1 MPPLRKPLTHKDIAR
16 MVGVSQST
24 VSRAL
29 DPANRHLISEK
40 VVEEI
45 ARIAQETGFQGNI
58 LARRLR
64 NRRAETVTVV
74 IPSTSFSTYR
84 NIDFEAANHVL
95 IWLQIQGMMHE
106 AMARGYDVKLVPQFN
121 EDPLLEQQLLS
132 HFGYPHS
139 DGVVFAGLG
148 TVPTTDG
155 LKKRGIPFITTH
167 HHPDERCRPL
177 LTFDQLPGIAAGL
190 RHLIA
195 KGHRRIAFMTF
206 APGYATEPS
215 WIPRFTSFRD
225 TLVEAGLFDP
235 ALVFCLPSEADLRR
249 HLRDTLTSRPYTAA
263 FCVNDNLAGRL
274 VRELVFA
281 DMKVPGDIA
290 VLGFDNNPHYRNGE
304 HALTTV
310 DLPMYEL
317 GRRALQLLIDA
328 IEDKGA
334 MPRLEKIPSLLVTR
348 RSA

>member
-1 MPPLRKPLTHKDIAR
+1 

-40 VVEEI
+40 VVDEI
-45 ARIAQETGFQGNI
+45 ARIARETGFQGNI

-95 IWLQIQGMMHE
+95 VWMQIQGMMHE
-106 AMARGYDVKLVPQFN
+106 AIARGYDVKLVPQFN
-121 EDPLLEQQLLS
+121 EDPLLEQQLLN

-155 LKKRGIPFITTH
+155 LKKRGIPFLTTH
-167 HHPDERCRPL
+167 HHADERVRPL

-190 RHLIA
+190 RHLI
-195 KGHRRIAFMTF
+195 KRGHRKIAFMTF
-206 APGYATEPS
+206 APGYATEAS
-215 WIPRFTSFRD
+215 WLPRFHSFRD
-225 TLVEAGLFDP
+225 TLAAEGLFDET
-235 ALVFCLPSEADLRR
+235 LIHCLPTEADLRR
-249 HLRDTLTSRPYTAA
+249 HLKDTLAKRPYTAV
-263 FCVNDNLAGRL
+263 FCVNDNLAARL

-281 DMKVPGDIA
+281 GVRVPDDIA
-290 VLGFDNNPHYRNGE
+290 VLGFDNNPNYRHGE

-310 DLPMYEL
+310 DLPMYDL
-317 GRRALQLLIDA
+317 GRRALHLLIDA
-328 IEDKGA
+328 IEGKGTL
-334 MPRLEKIPSLLVTR
+334 PKIDRIPSVLVTR
-348 RSA
+348 QSA